1 MGKEE
6 EKREKEKQRNYLKLQ
21 MREFYFLFNLYIEI
35 YDVLIY
41 NL

>member
-1 MGKEE
+1 MGKEG

>member
-21 MREFYFLFNLYIEI
+21 MREFYFLINLYIEI